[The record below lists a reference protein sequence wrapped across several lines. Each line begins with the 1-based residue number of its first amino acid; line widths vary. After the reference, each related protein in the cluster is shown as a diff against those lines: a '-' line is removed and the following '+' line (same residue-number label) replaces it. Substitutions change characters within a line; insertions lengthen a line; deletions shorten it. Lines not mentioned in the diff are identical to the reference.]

1 MTFGDPH
8 TLTGAYA
15 VHALSEEERL
25 AFERHL
31 TACQSCTQ
39 EIAELS
45 ATAARLGQA
54 VSDAP
59 PPELRQRVLGQIAT
73 VRQEAPKVPPRGHG
87 GGSTGTGRVGRS
99 LPRLALAACLAAVVG
114 FGGVAVW
121 QYQRAEDARQQ
132 AEQVR
137 ERSTEISA
145 LLTASDAVVNTSEL
159 PGGATGTVVVSRE
172 RNKAAFLASD
182 MPTPPSGKVYQLWY
196 ADQDAMRPAGLMD
209 PTVTETALVMDGG
222 LDKAAG
228 MGITVEPAGGSEQP
242 TSAPL
247 AELEFPG

>member
-1 MTFGDPH
+1 MTSADLH

-15 VHALSEEERL
+15 VHALGEDERV

-31 TACQSCTQ
+31 TACQPCAE

-73 VRQEAPKVPPRGHG
+73 VRQEAPKVSPRGRG
-87 GGSTGTGRVGRS
+87 GASSGTGRVGRS
-99 LPRLALAACLAAVVG
+99 LPRLALAACLAGVVA

-121 QYQRAEDARQQ
+121 QFQRAEDARQQ
-132 AEQVR
+132 AEQAQ

-145 LLTASDAVVNTSEL
+145 LLTAPDAVVDTSEL
-159 PGGATGTVVVSRE
+159 PGGATGTVVLSKE
-172 RNKAAFLASD
+172 RNKAAFLAAD

-196 ADQDAMRPAGLMD
+196 ADEDAMRPAGLMD
-209 PTVTETALVMDGG
+209 PAATETALVMDGD
-222 LDKAAG
+222 LDRAAG

-242 TSAPL
+242 TSEPL
-247 AELEFPG
+247 AEMEFPG